1 MPWKFILINERKIR
15 FLVAGAI
22 NTIFGYAT
30 GVALYKLLVPP
41 VNLIFVIIA
50 ANVLSITFS
59 FLTYKIFVFR
69 TSGRWLVEYCRA
81 YLVYGGIALL
91 GILLTLFFLQILGLS
106 IWLTQA
112 LVSIVA
118 IVVSYISHKRFTFR
132 MKE

>member
-1 MPWKFILINERKIR
+1 M
-15 FLVAGAI
+15 AGAI
-22 NTIFGYAT
+22 NTIFGYAA
-30 GVALYKLLVPP
+30 GVALYKMFVPA
-41 VNLIFVIIA
+41 VDLIFAIIA
-50 ANVLSITFS
+50 ANILSITFS

-81 YLVYGGIALL
+81 YLVYGGVALL
-91 GILLTLFFLQILGLS
+91 GILLTLFFMQILGLS